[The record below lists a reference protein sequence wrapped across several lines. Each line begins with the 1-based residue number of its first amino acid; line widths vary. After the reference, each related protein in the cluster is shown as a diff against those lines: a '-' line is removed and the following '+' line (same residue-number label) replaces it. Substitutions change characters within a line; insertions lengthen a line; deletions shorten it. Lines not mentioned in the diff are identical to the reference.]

1 MNDEQFGLWSLLALV
16 REPESKSYKTMFY
29 CLVRRTADQLYSVYQ
44 CTFYRTFNG
53 RVDRDF
59 VYPQAKTVFRFF
71 DFAAIFDSLFSSSMQ
86 RH

>member
-29 CLVRRTADQLYSVYQ
+29 CLVRMTADQLYTSVPS
-44 CTFYRTFNG
+44 RTFNG